1 MCRKAPEHYP
11 AGLNWPMPT
20 RGSMIAL
27 TTEAWTLALAACL
40 GLLLSSTTLALAVQS
55 SRARSRGGVCILL
68 ASSLALGSG
77 LWTMNVV
84 QVLST
89 RIPGESSLGLSWPAL
104 TFAIAASA
112 CACALLFIA
121 WREPDTAG
129 MTGSAFALAVGV
141 EATHC
146 AAFDQLP
153 GELVLHEGLAWV
165 GGSFLLVF
173 AAFLAALWV
182 WLKLRDG
189 SWKGRGARVLTM
201 LAGAIGIVG
210 TNAHTLAHSRLLL
223 DACCEDLASPRSLM
237 MVTAAALGCA
247 VLAVAQVIAV
257 AGNLLRERAARNA
270 GELEEVHARLQYLAA
285 HDSLTGLPNRQRFK
299 DRLAKSIA
307 DTERHGRAVAIVVFD
322 LDHFS
327 AINHSLGHG
336 VGDWLLTE
344 VARRVTGLIS
354 NSTTLARLDGDEFA
368 VLIDNVAARLE
379 AQTVASAILAAFTE
393 PLRVNG
399 MEVSARSTIGV
410 SVWPDDGRRCDD
422 LLNHAEVA
430 MAIAKERGGGQAL
443 FFQPAMTHS
452 LQERLGLEND
462 LRRALA
468 AQEFELYYQPE
479 ISAKTGKI
487 AAAEA
492 LLRWRHPT
500 KGLLA
505 PSSFITLAEE
515 TGLMIPLGEWV
526 LREACRQVRAW
537 QLELGCTFPVAVNLS
552 ATQFRHQNILPMI
565 HAALADAGLD
575 ARALEIEL
583 TESALMT
590 NPEESAGVLKQLR
603 KMGISVAIDD
613 FGTGYS
619 SLSYLR
625 RFPIDKLKIDRS
637 FIRDVTISRTD
648 ESIVRA
654 IVSLARSVGLTVVA
668 EGIES
673 VEQLEFVTRLECD
686 QWQGYHCCAPQPASR
701 FEAMLEDRNG
711 TRTGIVAAL
720 AALVT
725 RGVDP

>member
-1 MCRKAPEHYP
+1 MFE
-11 AGLNWPMPT
+11 
-20 RGSMIAL
+20 L
-27 TTEAWTLALAACL
+27 TTEAWTLAAAACL
-40 GLLLSSTTLALAVQS
+40 SLLLSSTTMALAVHS
-55 SRARSRGGVCILL
+55 ALARSRGGLCILL
-68 ASSLALGSG
+68 LSSLALGFG
-77 LWTMNVV
+77 LWSMNVV
-84 QVLST
+84 QVLAI
-89 RIPGESSLGLSWPAL
+89 RMPGQSSLGMSWPAL
-104 TFAIAASA
+104 TFAIGASTQ
-112 CACALLFIA
+112 ACALLFIA
-121 WREPDTAG
+121 CREPDTAG
-129 MTGSAFALAVGV
+129 ITGSAFALAVGV

-146 AAFDQLP
+146 AAFDELP
-153 GELVLHEGLAWV
+153 GELLMREGLLWV
-165 GGSFLLVF
+165 GSSFLLLFV
-173 AAFLAALWV
+173 AFLAAFWV
-182 WLKLRDG
+182 WLKLRGDR
-189 SWKGRGARVLTM
+189 SWKARGARALAVLTVA
-201 LAGAIGIVG
+201 AGLIG
-210 TNAHTLAHSRLLL
+210 TNAHTLAQSRWLFS
-223 DACCEDLASPRSLM
+223 ACCSDLATTPGLQII
-237 MVTAAALGCA
+237 TFTALGCA
-247 VLAVAQVIAV
+247 VLAVAQVLA
-257 AGNLLRERAARNA
+257 LSSEMLRERAVRNA
-270 GELEEVHARLQYLAA
+270 RELEEVHARLQYLAA

-299 DRLAKSIA
+299 DRLVKSIA
-307 DTERHGRAVAIVVFD
+307 DTERHGRAIAIAVFD

-344 VARRVTGLIS
+344 VARRVTGVIS
-354 NSTTLARLDGDEFA
+354 SSTTLARLDGDEFA

-379 AQTVASAILAAFTE
+379 AQSVATAILTAFKE

-399 MEVSARSTIGV
+399 MEVSLRSTIGL

-422 LLNHAEVA
+422 LLDHAEVA

-452 LQERLGLEND
+452 LQERVALEND

-468 AQEFELYYQPE
+468 AEEFELYYQPE
-479 ISAKTGKI
+479 ISTKTGKI

-505 PSSFITLAEE
+505 PSSFIPLAEE

-526 LREACRQVRAW
+526 LREACRQARAW
-537 QLELGCTFPVAVNLS
+537 QLEVGCTFPIAVNLS
-552 ATQFRHQNILPMI
+552 ATQFRHENILPMI
-565 HAALADAGLD
+565 HSALTDAGLD

-637 FIRDVTISRTD
+637 FIRDLTISRTD

-654 IVSLARSVGLTVVA
+654 IVSLARSVGLKVVA

-686 QWQGYHCCAPQPASR
+686 QWQGYHCCTPQTAAR

-720 AALVT
+720 AALVA
-725 RGVDP
+725 RGVDS

>member
-1 MCRKAPEHYP
+1 MFE
-11 AGLNWPMPT
+11 
-20 RGSMIAL
+20 L

-55 SRARSRGGVCILL
+55 SLARSRSGLCILL
-68 ASSLALGSG
+68 LSSLALGFG
-77 LWTMNVV
+77 LWTLNFV
-84 QVLST
+84 QVLAF
-89 RIPGESSLGLSWPAL
+89 RMPGQSSLGMSWPAL
-104 TFAIAASA
+104 TFAIAASSQ
-112 CACALLFIA
+112 ACALLFIA
-121 WREPDTAG
+121 CREPDTAG
-129 MTGSAFALAVGV
+129 ITGSAFALAVGI

-146 AAFDQLP
+146 AAFDELP
-153 GELVLHEGLAWV
+153 GEFIMREGLLWV
-165 GGSFLLVF
+165 GSSFLLVF
-173 AAFLAALWV
+173 VAFLAAFWV
-182 WLKLRDG
+182 WLKLRGDR
-189 SWKGRGARVLTM
+189 SWRARGARALTAF
-201 LAGAIGIVG
+201 AGAAGLIG
-210 TNAHTLAHSRLLL
+210 TNAHTLAQSRLLFS
-223 DACCEDLASPRSLM
+223 ACCQDLASTPGLQM
-237 MVTAAALGCA
+237 ITVAVLGYA
-247 VLAVAQVIAV
+247 VLAVAQVIAISSDAV
-257 AGNLLRERAARNA
+257 RERAGRNA
-270 GELEEVHARLQYLAA
+270 REIEEVHARLQYLAA

-299 DRLAKSIA
+299 DRLVKSIA
-307 DTERHGRAVAIVVFD
+307 DTERHGRAIAVAVFD

-344 VARRVTGLIS
+344 VARRVTAVIS
-354 NSTTLARLDGDEFA
+354 NSTTLARLDGDQFA

-379 AQTVASAILAAFTE
+379 AQSVATAILTAFEE

-399 MEVSARSTIGV
+399 TEVSLRSTIGV
-410 SVWPDDGRRCDD
+410 SVWPDDGRRCDE
-422 LLNHAEVA
+422 LLDHAEVA

-452 LQERLGLEND
+452 LQERVALEND

-468 AQEFELYYQPE
+468 AEEFELYYQPE

-487 AAAEA
+487 AAVEA

-505 PSSFITLAEE
+505 PSSFITFAED

-526 LREACRQVRAW
+526 LREACRQARAW

-552 ATQFRHQNILPMI
+552 ATQFRHQNILQMI
-565 HAALADAGLD
+565 RSALSDAGLD

-637 FIRDVTISRTD
+637 FIGDLTISRTD

-654 IVSLARSVGLTVVA
+654 IVSLARSVGLKVVA

-686 QWQGYHCCAPQPASR
+686 QWQGYHCCAPQPAAR

-720 AALVT
+720 AALVA
-725 RGVDP
+725 RGVDS

>member
-1 MCRKAPEHYP
+1 MFE
-11 AGLNWPMPT
+11 
-20 RGSMIAL
+20 L

-40 GLLLSSTTLALAVQS
+40 GLLLSSTTLALAVQAS
-55 SRARSRGGVCILL
+55 IARSRGALCVLL
-68 ASSLALGSG
+68 LSSLALGIG
-77 LWTMNVV
+77 LWSMNFV
-84 QVLST
+84 QVLSIQ
-89 RIPGESSLGLSWPAL
+89 IPEQSSLGISWPAL
-104 TFAIAASA
+104 TFAIAASSQG
-112 CACALLFIA
+112 CALLFIA
-121 WREPDTAG
+121 CREPDTAG
-129 MTGSAFALAVGV
+129 IAGSAFALAVGI

-146 AAFDQLP
+146 AAFDELP
-153 GELVLHEGLAWV
+153 GELVVREGLLWA
-165 GGSFLLVF
+165 GGSFLFVF
-173 AAFLAALWV
+173 TGFLAALWV
-182 WLKLRDG
+182 WLRLRRDR
-189 SWKGRGARVLTM
+189 SWSARGARALTAF
-201 LAGAIGIVG
+201 AGAVGIIGA
-210 TNAHTLAHSRLLL
+210 NAHTLAHSRLLFG
-223 DACCEDLASPRSLM
+223 DCCRDLTSTRSLLM
-237 MVTAAALGCA
+237 IAVAALGCA
-247 VLAVAQVIAV
+247 VLAVALVIAISSDV
-257 AGNLLRERAARNA
+257 LRERAARNA
-270 GELEEVHARLQYLAA
+270 RELEEVHARLQYLAA

-299 DRLAKSIA
+299 DRLIKAIA
-307 DTERHGRAVAIVVFD
+307 DTERHGRAIAVAVFD

-344 VARRVTGLIS
+344 VARRVTGVIS

-379 AQTVASAILAAFTE
+379 AQSVATAILAAFKE

-399 MEVSARSTIGV
+399 IDVSLRSTIGV

-422 LLNHAEVA
+422 LMDHAEVA
-430 MAIAKERGGGQAL
+430 MTIAKERGGSQAL

-452 LQERLGLEND
+452 LQERVALEND

-468 AQEFELYYQPE
+468 AEEFELYYQPE

-505 PSSFITLAEE
+505 PSAFISLAEE

-526 LREACRQVRAW
+526 LREACRQARAW

-552 ATQFRHQNILPMI
+552 ATQFQHQNILQMI
-565 HAALADAGLD
+565 HSALSDAGLE

-637 FIRDVTISRTD
+637 FIRDLTISRTD

-654 IVSLARSVGLTVVA
+654 IVSLARSVGLKVVA
-668 EGIES
+668 EGIET

-686 QWQGYHCCAPQPASR
+686 QWQGYHCCTPQPAAR

-720 AALVT
+720 AAFVT
-725 RGVDP
+725 RGVDS

>member
-1 MCRKAPEHYP
+1 
-11 AGLNWPMPT
+11 
-20 RGSMIAL
+20 MIEL
-27 TTEAWTLALAACL
+27 TTEAWTLGLAACL
-40 GLLLSSTTLALAVQS
+40 GVLLSSTTLALAVQS
-55 SRARSRGGVCILL
+55 SVARSRGGICILL
-68 ASSLALGSG
+68 LSALALGSG
-77 LWTMNVV
+77 LWTMNFI
-84 QVLST
+84 QVLSVQ
-89 RIPGESSLGLSWPAL
+89 IPGQANSGISWPAL

-112 CACALLFIA
+112 YACAFLFLA
-121 WREPDTAG
+121 CREPDTAG
-129 MTGSAFALAVGV
+129 MTGSAFALAVGI

-146 AAFDQLP
+146 AAFDEPL
-153 GELVLHEGLAWV
+153 GELVMHQGLPWA

-173 AAFLAALWV
+173 AAFLAALWI
-182 WLKLRDG
+182 WLKLRHDR
-189 SWKGRGARVLTM
+189 SWKARGARALAV
-201 LAGAIGIVG
+201 LAGATGILG
-210 TNAHTLAHSRLLL
+210 TNAHTLAQSRWLFTP
-223 DACCEDLASPRSLM
+223 CCEDLASTPGLR
-237 MVTAAALGCA
+237 MVAVAAVGGA
-247 VLAVAQVIAV
+247 VLAVAQVTAIF
-257 AGNLLRERAARNA
+257 GNTLRERAARNA
-270 GELEEVHARLQYLAA
+270 RELEEVHARLQYLAA

-299 DRLAKSIA
+299 ERLNRAIA
-307 DTERHGRAVAIVVFD
+307 DTERHGRAIAVAVFD

-344 VARRVTGLIS
+344 VARRVTGVIS

-379 AQTVASAILAAFTE
+379 AQTVATAILTAFKE

-399 MEVSARSTIGV
+399 IDVSLRSTIGL

-422 LLNHAEVA
+422 LLDHAQVA
-430 MAIAKERGGGQAL
+430 MAIAKERGGGQSL
-443 FFQPAMTHS
+443 FFQPAMSHS
-452 LQERLGLEND
+452 LHERLALEND

-468 AQEFELYYQPE
+468 AEEFELYYQPE

-492 LLRWRHPT
+492 LLRWRHPI
-500 KGLLA
+500 KGLLG
-505 PSSFITLAEE
+505 PSSFIALAEE

-526 LREACRQVRAW
+526 LREACRQARAW

-552 ATQFRHQNILPMI
+552 ATQFRHQNILRMI
-565 HAALADAGLD
+565 HSALSDAGLD
-575 ARALEIEL
+575 GRALEIEL

-590 NPEESAGVLKQLR
+590 DPEESAGVLKQLR

-637 FIRDVTISRTD
+637 FIRDLTISRTD

-654 IVSLARSVGLTVVA
+654 IVSLARSVGLKVVA

-686 QWQGYHCCAPQPASR
+686 QWQGYHCCMPQPAAR

-720 AALVT
+720 AALVA
-725 RGVDP
+725 RGVDS

>member
-1 MCRKAPEHYP
+1 MFE
-11 AGLNWPMPT
+11 
-20 RGSMIAL
+20 L
-27 TTEAWTLALAACL
+27 TIEAWTLAVAACL
-40 GLLLSSTTLALAVQS
+40 GLLLSSTTLALGVQS
-55 SRARSRGGVCILL
+55 SLARSRGAVRILL
-68 ASSLALGSG
+68 LSSLALGFG
-77 LWTMNVV
+77 LWSMNFV
-84 QVLST
+84 QVSSI
-89 RIPGESSLGLSWPAL
+89 RIPEQSSFGISWPAL
-104 TFAIAASA
+104 TFAIAASSQ
-112 CACALLFIA
+112 ACALLFIA
-121 WREPDTAG
+121 CREPDTAG
-129 MTGSAFALAVGV
+129 ITGSAFALAVGV

-146 AAFDQLP
+146 AAFDELP
-153 GELVLHEGLAWV
+153 GELVMREGLLWV

-173 AAFLAALWV
+173 VAFLAALWV
-182 WLKLRDG
+182 WLKLRRDR
-189 SWKGRGARVLTM
+189 SWKARGARAVTA
-201 LAGAIGIVG
+201 LAGAMGIIGAS
-210 TNAHTLAHSRLLL
+210 AHTLAQSRILFGV
-223 DACCEDLASPRSLM
+223 CCEDLASTRGLQIIT
-237 MVTAAALGCA
+237 VAALGGA
-247 VLAVAQVIAV
+247 VLAVAQVV
-257 AGNLLRERAARNA
+257 AISGDVLREGAARNA
-270 GELEEVHARLQYLAA
+270 RELEEVHARLQYLAA

-299 DRLAKSIA
+299 DRLVKAIA
-307 DTERHGRAVAIVVFD
+307 DTERHGRAVAIAVFD

-344 VARRVTGLIS
+344 VARRVTGVIS
-354 NSTTLARLDGDEFA
+354 NSTTLARMDGDEFA

-379 AQTVASAILAAFTE
+379 AQTVATAILTAFKE
-393 PLRVNG
+393 PLRING
-399 MEVSARSTIGV
+399 MEVSLRSTLGL

-422 LLNHAEVA
+422 LLDHARVA
-430 MAIAKERGGGQAL
+430 MTIAKERGGGQAL

-452 LQERLGLEND
+452 LQEHLALEND

-468 AQEFELYYQPE
+468 AEEFELYYQPE

-487 AAAEA
+487 VAAEA

-526 LREACRQVRAW
+526 LREACRQARAW
-537 QLELGCTFPVAVNLS
+537 QLELGCAFPVAVNLS

-565 HAALADAGLD
+565 HSALSDAGLD

-637 FIRDVTISRTD
+637 FIRDLTISGTD

-654 IVSLARSVGLTVVA
+654 IVALARSVGLKVVA

-686 QWQGYHCCAPQPASR
+686 QWQGYHCCAPQPAAR

-720 AALVT
+720 AALVA
-725 RGVDP
+725 RGVDS

>member
-1 MCRKAPEHYP
+1 MFD
-11 AGLNWPMPT
+11 
-20 RGSMIAL
+20 L

-40 GLLLSSTTLALAVQS
+40 GLLLSSTTLALAVHS
-55 SRARSRGGVCILL
+55 SLARSRGGICILL
-68 ASSLALGSG
+68 LSSLALGFG
-77 LWTMNVV
+77 LWSLNFV
-84 QVLST
+84 QVLAI
-89 RIPGESSLGLSWPAL
+89 RMPGQSSLGMSWPVL
-104 TFAIAASA
+104 TFAIATSSQ
-112 CACALLFIA
+112 ACALLFIA
-121 WREPDTAG
+121 CREPDTAG
-129 MTGSAFALAVGV
+129 ITGSAFALAVGI

-146 AAFDQLP
+146 AAFDELP
-153 GELVLHEGLAWV
+153 GELIMREGLLWV
-165 GGSFLLVF
+165 GSSFLLVF
-173 AAFLAALWV
+173 VAFLAALWI
-182 WLKLRDG
+182 WLKLRGDR
-189 SWKGRGARVLTM
+189 SWKARGARALTA
-201 LAGAIGIVG
+201 LAAAAGLIG
-210 TNAHTLAHSRLLL
+210 TNAHALAQSRLLFS
-223 DACCEDLASPRSLM
+223 DCCRDLASAPGLQM
-237 MVTAAALGCA
+237 ITVAALGCA
-247 VLAVAQVIAV
+247 VLAVAHVLAHSSDV
-257 AGNLLRERAARNA
+257 LRERAARNA
-270 GELEEVHARLQYLAA
+270 RELEEVHARLQYLAA

-299 DRLAKSIA
+299 DRLVKSIA
-307 DTERHGRAVAIVVFD
+307 DTERHGRAIAIAVFD

-344 VARRVTGLIS
+344 VARRVTGVIS
-354 NSTTLARLDGDEFA
+354 NSTTLARLGGDEFA
-368 VLIDNVAARLE
+368 VLIDNAAARLE
-379 AQTVASAILAAFTE
+379 AQSVAAAILTAFNE

-399 MEVSARSTIGV
+399 MEVSLRSTIGL

-422 LLNHAEVA
+422 LLDHAEVA
-430 MAIAKERGGGQAL
+430 MAVAKERGGSQAL

-452 LQERLGLEND
+452 LQERVTLEND

-468 AQEFELYYQPE
+468 AEEFELYYQPE
-479 ISAKTGKI
+479 ISTKTGKI

-505 PSSFITLAEE
+505 PSSFIPLAEE

-526 LREACRQVRAW
+526 LREACRQARAW
-537 QLELGCTFPVAVNLS
+537 QVELGCTFPVAVNLS
-552 ATQFRHQNILPMI
+552 ATQFRHENVLPMI
-565 HAALADAGLD
+565 HSALTDAGLD

-637 FIRDVTISRTD
+637 FIRDLTISRTD

-654 IVSLARSVGLTVVA
+654 IVSLARSVGLKVVA

-673 VEQLEFVTRLECD
+673 IEQLEFVTRLECD
-686 QWQGYHCCAPQPASR
+686 QWQGYHCCAPQPAAR
-701 FEAMLEDRNG
+701 FEAMLEDRTG

-720 AALVT
+720 AALVA
-725 RGVDP
+725 RGVDS

>member
-1 MCRKAPEHYP
+1 MD
-11 AGLNWPMPT
+11 
-20 RGSMIAL
+20 L

-40 GLLLSSTTLALAVQS
+40 SLLLASTTLTLAVQS
-55 SRARSRGGVCILL
+55 SLARSRGAVCTLL
-68 ASSLALGSG
+68 LSSLALGFG
-77 LWTMNVV
+77 LWTMNFV
-84 QVLST
+84 QVLSVQ
-89 RIPGESSLGLSWPAL
+89 IPGQTNLGISWSAL
-104 TFAIAASA
+104 TFAIAASTG
-112 CACALLFIA
+112 ACALLFIA
-121 WREPDTAG
+121 GREPDTAG
-129 MTGSAFALAVGV
+129 TTGSAFALAVGI
-141 EATHC
+141 EAAHC
-146 AAFDQLP
+146 AAFDELP
-153 GELVLHEGLAWV
+153 GELIVHQGWPWV
-165 GGSFLLVF
+165 CGSFLLVF
-173 AAFLAALWV
+173 AAFLAALAV
-182 WLKLRDG
+182 WLKLRSDR
-189 SWKGRGARVLTM
+189 SFKARSARAATAFGA
-201 LAGAIGIVG
+201 AIGILG
-210 TNAHTLAHSRLLL
+210 TNAHMLAQSRMLLS
-223 DACCEDLASPRSLM
+223 ACCEDLG
-237 MVTAAALGCA
+237 TARGLRIITVAALGCA
-247 VLAVAQVIAV
+247 VLAVVQVIAI
-257 AGNLLRERAARNA
+257 AGDALRERAARNA
-270 GELEEVHARLQYLAA
+270 RELEEVHARLQYLAA

-299 DRLAKSIA
+299 DRLIKAIA
-307 DTERHGRAVAIVVFD
+307 DTERHGRAIAVAVFD

-344 VARRVTGLIS
+344 VARRVTGVIS
-354 NSTTLARLDGDEFA
+354 TSTTLARLDGDEFA

-379 AQTVASAILAAFTE
+379 AQTVATAILTIFKE

-399 MEVSARSTIGV
+399 LEVRLRSTIGL

-422 LLNHAEVA
+422 LLAHAEIA
-430 MAIAKERGGGQAL
+430 MATAKERGGGQAL
-443 FFQPAMTHS
+443 FFEPAMTHS
-452 LQERLGLEND
+452 LQERLALEND

-468 AQEFELYYQPE
+468 ADEFELYYQPE

-487 AAAEA
+487 AAVEA

-500 KGLLA
+500 KGLLS

-515 TGLMIPLGEWV
+515 TGLMIPLGEWA
-526 LREACRQVRAW
+526 LREACRQARAW

-552 ATQFRHQNILPMI
+552 ATQFRHQNILQMI
-565 HAALADAGLD
+565 RSALTDAGLD
-575 ARALEIEL
+575 GRALEIEL

-590 NPEESAGVLKQLR
+590 DPEESAGVLKQLR

-637 FIRDVTISRTD
+637 FIRDLTISRTD

-654 IVSLARSVGLTVVA
+654 IVSLARSVGLKVVA

-686 QWQGYHCCAPQPASR
+686 QWQGYHCCTPQPAAR

-725 RGVDP
+725 RGVDS

>member
-1 MCRKAPEHYP
+1 
-11 AGLNWPMPT
+11 
-20 RGSMIAL
+20 MIEL
-27 TTEAWTLALAACL
+27 TTEVWTLALAACAS
-40 GLLLSSTTLALAVQS
+40 LLLSSTTLALAVQS
-55 SRARSRGGVCILL
+55 SAARSRGGVCILL
-68 ASSLALGSG
+68 LSSLALGFG
-77 LWTMNVV
+77 LWSTNFV
-84 QVLST
+84 QVLSVQ
-89 RIPGESSLGLSWPAL
+89 IPGQSSLGFSSPAL

-112 CACALLFIA
+112 CGCALLFLA

-129 MTGSAFALAVGV
+129 ITGGAFALAVGI

-146 AAFDQLP
+146 AAFDELP
-153 GELVLHEGLAWV
+153 GEIVTREGSLWV
-165 GGSFLLVF
+165 CGSFLLVF
-173 AAFLAALWV
+173 VAFLAALWV
-182 WLKLRDG
+182 WLKLRRDL
-189 SWKGRGARVLTM
+189 SWKARGARTLTVLAAAM
-201 LAGAIGIVG
+201 GILG
-210 TNAHTLAHSRLLL
+210 TNAHTLAQSRVLISP
-223 DACCEDLASPRSLM
+223 CCEDLTSRRGLL
-237 MVTAAALGCA
+237 MVTVAALGCA
-247 VLAVAQVIAV
+247 VLAVAQVIALFS
-257 AGNLLRERAARNA
+257 AALKERGARSA
-270 GELEEVHARLQYLAA
+270 RELEEVHARLQYLAA
-285 HDSLTGLPNRQRFK
+285 HDSLTGLPNRLRFK
-299 DRLAKSIA
+299 DRLTKAIA
-307 DTERHGRAVAIVVFD
+307 DTERHGRAIAIAVFD

-344 VARRVTGLIS
+344 TARRVTGVIS

-379 AQTVASAILAAFTE
+379 AQTVATAILTAFKE

-399 MEVSARSTIGV
+399 VEVSLRSTIGL

-422 LLNHAEVA
+422 LLDHAEVA

-443 FFQPAMTHS
+443 FFEAAMTHS
-452 LQERLGLEND
+452 LQERLALEND

-468 AQEFELYYQPE
+468 AEEFELYYQPE

-526 LREACRQVRAW
+526 LREACRQARAW

-552 ATQFRHQNILPMI
+552 ATQFRHQNFLQII
-565 HAALADAGLD
+565 HSALTDAGLD

-603 KMGISVAIDD
+603 RMGISVAIDD

-637 FIRDVTISRTD
+637 FIRDLTISRTD

-654 IVSLARSVGLTVVA
+654 IVSLARSVGLKVVA
-668 EGIES
+668 EGIETA
-673 VEQLEFVTRLECD
+673 EQLEFVTRLECD
-686 QWQGYHCCAPQPASR
+686 QWQGYHCCTPQPAAR

-720 AALVT
+720 TALVA

>member
-1 MCRKAPEHYP
+1 MFE
-11 AGLNWPMPT
+11 
-20 RGSMIAL
+20 L
-27 TTEAWTLALAACL
+27 TTEVWTLALAGCL
-40 GLLLSSTTLALAVQS
+40 GLLLSGATLALALQS
-55 SRARSRGGVCILL
+55 SLARSRGGLCILL
-68 ASSLALGSG
+68 LSSLALGFG
-77 LWTMNVV
+77 LWTLNFV
-84 QVLST
+84 QVLAI
-89 RIPGESSLGLSWPAL
+89 RMPGQLSLGMSWPAL
-104 TFAIAASA
+104 TFAIAASSQ
-112 CACALLFIA
+112 ACALLFIA
-121 WREPDTAG
+121 CREPDTAG
-129 MTGSAFALAVGV
+129 ITGGAFALAVGV

-146 AAFDQLP
+146 AAFDELP
-153 GELVLHEGLAWV
+153 GELIMREGLLWV
-165 GGSFLLVF
+165 GSSFLLVF
-173 AAFLAALWV
+173 VAFLAAFGV
-182 WLKLRDG
+182 WLKLRGDR
-189 SWKGRGARVLTM
+189 SWRARGARALAAF
-201 LAGAIGIVG
+201 AGAAGLIG
-210 TNAHTLAHSRLLL
+210 TNAHTLAQSRLLFS
-223 DACCEDLASPRSLM
+223 ACCQDLASTPGLQM
-237 MVTAAALGCA
+237 ITVAALGCA
-247 VLAVAQVIAV
+247 VLAVAQVIAICSDAV
-257 AGNLLRERAARNA
+257 RERAGRNA
-270 GELEEVHARLQYLAA
+270 REIEEVHARLQYLAA

-299 DRLAKSIA
+299 DRLVKSIA
-307 DTERHGRAVAIVVFD
+307 DTERHGRAIAIAVFD

-344 VARRVTGLIS
+344 VARRVTAVIS
-354 NSTTLARLDGDEFA
+354 NSTTLARMDGDQFA

-379 AQTVASAILAAFTE
+379 AQSVATAILTAFEE

-399 MEVSARSTIGV
+399 MEVSLRSTIGV
-410 SVWPDDGRRCDD
+410 SVWPDDGRRCDE
-422 LLNHAEVA
+422 LLDHAEVA
-430 MAIAKERGGGQAL
+430 MAIAKDRGGGQAL
-443 FFQPAMTHS
+443 FFRPAMTHS
-452 LQERLGLEND
+452 LQERVALEND

-468 AQEFELYYQPE
+468 AEEFELYYQPE

-487 AAAEA
+487 AAVEA

-505 PSSFITLAEE
+505 PSSFITFAED

-526 LREACRQVRAW
+526 LREACRQARAW
-537 QLELGCTFPVAVNLS
+537 QLELGCTFPMAVNLS
-552 ATQFRHQNILPMI
+552 ATQFRHQNILQMI
-565 HAALADAGLD
+565 HSALNDAGLD

-590 NPEESAGVLKQLR
+590 DPEESAGVLKQLR

-654 IVSLARSVGLTVVA
+654 IVSLARSVGLKVVA

-673 VEQLEFVTRLECD
+673 AEQLEFVTRLECD
-686 QWQGYHCCAPQPASR
+686 QWQGYHCCAPQPAAR

-720 AALVT
+720 AALVA
-725 RGVDP
+725 RGVDS

>member
-1 MCRKAPEHYP
+1 
-11 AGLNWPMPT
+11 
-20 RGSMIAL
+20 MIEL
-27 TTEAWTLALAACL
+27 TTEAWTLVLAACL
-40 GLLLSSTTLALAVQS
+40 GLLLSSTTLALALQS
-55 SRARSRGGVCILL
+55 TIARSRGGICILL
-68 ASSLALGSG
+68 LSSLALGFG
-77 LWTMNVV
+77 LWAMNFV
-84 QVLST
+84 QVLSVQ
-89 RIPGESSLGLSWPAL
+89 IPGQPNSGISWPAL
-104 TFAIAASA
+104 TFAIAASG
-112 CACALLFIA
+112 CACALLFLA
-121 WREPDTAG
+121 CREPDTAG
-129 MTGSAFALAVGV
+129 ITGSAFALAIGI

-146 AAFDQLP
+146 AAFDEPL
-153 GELVLHEGLAWV
+153 GELVTHQGLPWV
-165 GGSFLLVF
+165 SVSFLLVF
-173 AAFLAALWV
+173 VALLAALWI
-182 WLKLRDG
+182 WLKLRRDR
-189 SWKGRGARVLTM
+189 SWKARGARALAV
-201 LAGAIGIVG
+201 LAGAMGILG
-210 TNAHTLAHSRLLL
+210 TNAHTLAQARWLF
-223 DACCEDLASPRSLM
+223 DACCEDLASTRGLQ
-237 MVTAAALGCA
+237 MVAVAALAGA
-247 VLAVAQVIAV
+247 VLAIAQVV
-257 AGNLLRERAARNA
+257 AIFSDAHSERAARNA
-270 GELEEVHARLQYLAA
+270 RELAEVHARLQYLAT

-299 DRLAKSIA
+299 DRLNKAIA
-307 DTERHGRAVAIVVFD
+307 DTERHGRAIAVAVFD

-344 VARRVTGLIS
+344 VSRRVTGVIS
-354 NSTTLARLDGDEFA
+354 SSTTLARLDGDEFA

-379 AQTVASAILAAFTE
+379 AQTVATAILTAFEE
-393 PLRVNG
+393 PLRING
-399 MEVSARSTIGV
+399 MEVSLRSTIGL

-422 LLNHAEVA
+422 LLDHAEVA
-430 MAIAKERGGGQAL
+430 MAIAKERGGGQSL

-452 LQERLGLEND
+452 LHERLALEND

-468 AQEFELYYQPE
+468 AEEFELYYQPE

-526 LREACRQVRAW
+526 LREACRQARAW

-552 ATQFRHQNILPMI
+552 ATQFRHQNILQMI
-565 HAALADAGLD
+565 HSALTDAGLD

-637 FIRDVTISRTD
+637 FIRDLTISRTD

-654 IVSLARSVGLTVVA
+654 IVSLARSVGLKVVA

-686 QWQGYHCCAPQPASR
+686 QWQGYHCCKPQPAAR
-701 FEAMLEDRNG
+701 FEAMLEDQNG

-720 AALVT
+720 AALVA
-725 RGVDP
+725 RGADS

>member
-1 MCRKAPEHYP
+1 
-11 AGLNWPMPT
+11 
-20 RGSMIAL
+20 MIGV
-27 TTEAWTLALAACL
+27 TTEAWSLALAGCVAV
-40 GLLLSSTTLALAVQS
+40 LLSITTCALAAQS
-55 SRARSRGGVCILL
+55 SLARSRSGVCMLL
-68 ASSLALGSG
+68 LSSLALGSG
-77 LWTMNVV
+77 LWTLNFV
-84 QVLST
+84 QVLSLQ
-89 RIPGESSLGLSWPAL
+89 IPGQSTLGISWPAL

-112 CACALLFIA
+112 YACAFLFIA
-121 WREPDTAG
+121 CREPDTAG
-129 MTGSAFALAVGV
+129 IAGSAFALAVGV

-153 GELVLHEGLAWV
+153 GELVTHEGWV
-165 GGSFLLVF
+165 WVCCSLLF
-173 AAFLAALWV
+173 AFVTFLAALCV
-182 WLKLRDG
+182 WLKLRRDR
-189 SWKGRGARVLTM
+189 SWKARGARSLTVLAAASSI
-201 LAGAIGIVG
+201 LG
-210 TNAHTLAHSRLLL
+210 TNAPALAQARVLFT
-223 DACCEDLASPRSLM
+223 ACCEELASARSLL
-237 MVTAAALGCA
+237 MVTVTALGCA
-247 VLAVAQVIAV
+247 VLAIALVIAISGD
-257 AGNLLRERAARNA
+257 ALRERAGRNA
-270 GELEEVHARLQYLAA
+270 RELEEVHARLQYLAA

-299 DRLAKSIA
+299 DRLIKAIA
-307 DTERHGRAVAIVVFD
+307 DTERHGRAIAIAVFD

-344 VARRVTGLIS
+344 VARRVTGVIS

-368 VLIDNVAARLE
+368 ILIDNVAARLE
-379 AQTVASAILAAFTE
+379 AQTVATAILTAFKE

-399 MEVSARSTIGV
+399 IEVSLRSTIGL

-422 LLNHAEVA
+422 LLDHAEVA
-430 MAIAKERGGGQAL
+430 MASAKERGGGQAL

-452 LQERLGLEND
+452 LQERLALEND

-468 AQEFELYYQPE
+468 AAEFELYYQPE

-500 KGLLA
+500 KGLLS

-526 LREACRQVRAW
+526 LREACRQARAW

-552 ATQFRHQNILPMI
+552 ATQFRHQNILQMI
-565 HAALADAGLD
+565 HSALTDAGLD
-575 ARALEIEL
+575 ARALEVEL

-637 FIRDVTISRTD
+637 FIRDLTISRTD

-654 IVSLARSVGLTVVA
+654 IVSLARSVGLKVVA

-673 VEQLEFVTRLECD
+673 AEQLEFVTRLECD
-686 QWQGYHCCAPQPASR
+686 QWQGYHCCTPQPAAR

-720 AALVT
+720 AALVA
-725 RGVDP
+725 RGVDS

>member
-1 MCRKAPEHYP
+1 
-11 AGLNWPMPT
+11 
-20 RGSMIAL
+20 MIEL
-27 TTEAWTLALAACL
+27 TTEAWTLALAACVS
-40 GLLLSSTTLALAVQS
+40 LLLSSTTLALAVQAS
-55 SRARSRGGVCILL
+55 APRSRGGVCILL
-68 ASSLALGSG
+68 LSSLALGFG
-77 LWTMNVV
+77 LWTMNFV
-84 QVLST
+84 QVLSVQ
-89 RIPGESSLGLSWPAL
+89 IPGQSSLGISWPAL

-112 CACALLFIA
+112 CGCALLFLA
-121 WREPDTAG
+121 CREPDTAG
-129 MTGSAFALAVGV
+129 ITGGAFALAVGI
-141 EATHC
+141 EATHW
-146 AAFDQLP
+146 AAFDELP
-153 GELVLHEGLAWV
+153 GELVTHEGLLWV
-165 GGSFLLVF
+165 CGSFLLVF
-173 AAFLAALWV
+173 VAYFAALWV
-182 WLKLRDG
+182 WLKLRRDL
-189 SWKGRGARVLTM
+189 SWKARGARTLTVL
-201 LAGAIGIVG
+201 AAAIGILG
-210 TNAHTLAHSRLLL
+210 TNAHALVHSRVLISP
-223 DACCEDLASPRSLM
+223 CCEDLASRRGLL

-247 VLAVAQVIAV
+247 ALAVAQVIATFST
-257 AGNLLRERAARNA
+257 ALRERGTRNA
-270 GELEEVHARLQYLAA
+270 RELEEVHARLQYLAA
-285 HDSLTGLPNRQRFK
+285 HDSLTGLPNRLRFK
-299 DRLAKSIA
+299 DRLTKAIA
-307 DTERHGRAVAIVVFD
+307 DTERHGRAIAIAVFD

-344 VARRVTGLIS
+344 VARRVTGVIS

-368 VLIDNVAARLE
+368 ILIDNVAARLE
-379 AQTVASAILAAFTE
+379 AQTVASAILTAFKE

-399 MEVSARSTIGV
+399 VEVSLRSTIGL

-422 LLNHAEVA
+422 LLDHAEEA

-443 FFQPAMTHS
+443 FFEAAMTHS
-452 LQERLGLEND
+452 LHERLALEND

-468 AQEFELYYQPE
+468 AEEFELYYQPE

-505 PSSFITLAEE
+505 PGSFITLAEE

-526 LREACRQVRAW
+526 LREACRQARAW
-537 QLELGCTFPVAVNLS
+537 QLELGCTFPIAVNLS
-552 ATQFRHQNILPMI
+552 ATQFRHENFLQII
-565 HAALADAGLD
+565 HSALADAGLD

-603 KMGISVAIDD
+603 RMGISVAIDD

-637 FIRDVTISRTD
+637 FIRDLTISRTD

-654 IVSLARSVGLTVVA
+654 IVSLARSVGLKVVA

-673 VEQLEFVTRLECD
+673 AEQLEFVTRLECD
-686 QWQGYHCCAPQPASR
+686 QWQGYHCCMPQPAAR

-720 AALVT
+720 TAMVA